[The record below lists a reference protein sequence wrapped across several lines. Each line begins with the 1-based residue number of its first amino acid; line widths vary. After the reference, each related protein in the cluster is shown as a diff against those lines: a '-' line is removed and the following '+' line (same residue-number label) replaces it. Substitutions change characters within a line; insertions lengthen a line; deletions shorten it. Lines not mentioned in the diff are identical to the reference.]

1 MSQCGE
7 KKIKWHFDQGL
18 SLRYFL
24 IFDAMKTHKSI
35 SRLAKDYEKIDAI
48 S

>member
-1 MSQCGE
+1 MA
-7 KKIKWHFDQGL
+7 FQGL

-24 IFDAMKTHKSI
+24 IFDAMKIHKSI
-35 SRLAKDYEKIDAI
+35 SRLAKDYEKIEAI

>member
-7 KKIKWHFDQGL
+7 KKIKWHFDQ
-18 SLRYFL
+18 SLHYFL
-24 IFDAMKTHKSI
+24 IFDAMKIHKSI